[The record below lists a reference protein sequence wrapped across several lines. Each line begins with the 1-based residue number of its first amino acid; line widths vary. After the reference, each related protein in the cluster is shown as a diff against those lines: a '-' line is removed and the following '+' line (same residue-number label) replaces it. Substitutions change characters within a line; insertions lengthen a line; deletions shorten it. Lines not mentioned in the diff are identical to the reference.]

1 VKKFVLTLTSTL
13 LLASCSQYTSNGE
26 KNYLKSRNGS
36 SINVP
41 SPLTA
46 ANIGHF
52 YDLPA
57 PGPNVNVDIAPPQS
71 AVTRVS

>member
-1 VKKFVLTLTSTL
+1 MSTL
-13 LLASCSQYTSNGE
+13 GLVACSQYASTGE
-26 KNYLKSRNGS
+26 KMYLQSRNGA

-52 YDLPA
+52 YDLPTPA
-57 PGPNVNVDIAPPQS
+57 STFNMNVEPPTAMAKTIS
-71 AVTRVS
+71 